1 MRMMKAN
8 NVQLEEMDWQ
18 RAKTEAK
25 EQIRQAR
32 MMLEIGSEILER
44 AEIELKIIWEN
55 LPADER
61 EKREKN
67 K

>member
-1 MRMMKAN
+1 
-8 NVQLEEMDWQ
+8 
-18 RAKTEAK
+18 
-25 EQIRQAR
+25 

-44 AEIELKIIWEN
+44 AEIELEIIWER

-61 EKREKN
+61 EKREKDN

>member
-1 MRMMKAN
+1 MLKAN
-8 NVQLEEMDWQ
+8 KVQLEEMDWQ

-44 AEIELKIIWEN
+44 AEIELKTIWEN

-61 EKREKN
+61 EKREKDN